1 MTKSRRT
8 IRNYTVL
15 FTLVGILG
23 LSIYGQKVKEIR
35 KDVEEQIVQEQMK
48 IDDKHVELQELQAEI
63 EKMDSDEYIKQV
75 AREQLGMV
83 DKDTIVFKIK
93 D

>member
-15 FTLVGILG
+15 FTLLGVLG

-35 KDVEEQIVQEQMK
+35 KEIEEQIVQEQMK
-48 IDDKHVELQELQAEI
+48 IDDKNVELQELQSEI
-63 EKMDSDEYIKQV
+63 QKMDSDEYIKQV

>member
-15 FTLVGILG
+15 FTLLGVLG

-35 KDVEEQIVQEQMK
+35 KEIEEQIVQEQMK
-48 IDDKHVELQELQAEI
+48 IDDKNVELQELQAEI